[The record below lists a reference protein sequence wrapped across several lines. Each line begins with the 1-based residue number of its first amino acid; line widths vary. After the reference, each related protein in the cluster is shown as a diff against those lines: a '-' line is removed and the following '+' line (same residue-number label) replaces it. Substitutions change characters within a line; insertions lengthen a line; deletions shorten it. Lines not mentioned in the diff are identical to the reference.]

1 MTKLIAF
8 CLFLAMAGAGFAM
21 PANADEAPLKVVA
34 SFSILGDM
42 VKNVAGARADVTVIV
57 GPDSDA
63 HSFEP
68 GPGHASALAEAD
80 LLVINGLGFEPW
92 LVRLAAAARSKAT
105 YVTAS
110 YGATARQRSEDAHDD
125 HAGHAGHD
133 EDGHPVTVSDFDP
146 HAWQS
151 LRNGIIYVR
160 NIAEALAKK
169 DPANAT
175 LYEANAESYIAE
187 LSRLDEWV
195 RTEIGKLPK
204 EKRKVITTHDAFG
217 YFGAAYGV
225 TFIAPAGIANDAEPS
240 AQALAGLIDQIRRQ
254 KIRALFM
261 ENMTSP
267 RMMETIARETGAEE
281 GGTLYSDALSAPGG
295 LAPTYT
301 AMFRHN
307 VPALIAAMQKN

>member
-1 MTKLIAF
+1 MRNLIAL
-8 CLFLAMAGAGFAM
+8 CLSLALALAAFAT
-21 PANADEAPLKVVA
+21 PAQADEAPLKVVA

-92 LVRLAAAARSKAT
+92 LVRLASAARSKAN
-105 YVTAS
+105 YVVAS
-110 YGATARQRSEDAHDD
+110 YGVPARQRAKGAHS
-125 HAGHAGHD
+125 HAH
-133 EDGHPVTVSDFDP
+133 EDGEAGEPVSDGDFDP

-160 NIAEALAKK
+160 NIADALAKK
-169 DPANAT
+169 DPSNAT
-175 LYEANAESYIAE
+175 LYEANAQSYIAE

-195 RTEIGKLPK
+195 RAEIGRLPPQ
-204 EKRKVITTHDAFG
+204 KRKVITTHDAFG

-225 TFIAPAGIANDAEPS
+225 SFIAPVGLYNSAEPS
-240 AQALAGLIDQIRRQ
+240 AQALAVLVDQIRSE

-261 ENMTSP
+261 ENMASP
-267 RMMETIARETGAEE
+267 RMMEVIARETGAEE

-295 LAPTYT
+295 PAPTYT
-301 AMFRHN
+301 AMFRYN
-307 VPALIAAMQKN
+307 VPALITAMQKN

>member
-1 MTKLIAF
+1 MRKLIAL
-8 CLFLAMAGAGFAM
+8 CLSLTLAAFAA
-21 PANADEAPLKVVA
+21 PAQADEAPLKVVA

-68 GPGHASALAEAD
+68 SPGHASALAEAD

-92 LVRLAAAARSKAT
+92 LVRLASAARSKAT
-105 YVTAS
+105 YVVAS
-110 YGATARQRSEDAHDD
+110 YGVSARLRAADTHD
-125 HAGHAGHD
+125 HAHEENHAPTS
-133 EDGHPVTVSDFDP
+133 DGDFDP

-169 DPANAT
+169 DPAHAT

-195 RTEIGKLPK
+195 RAEIGRLPPQ
-204 EKRKVITTHDAFG
+204 KRKVITTHDAFG

-225 TFIAPAGIANDAEPS
+225 SFIAPVGLSSNAEPS
-240 AQALAGLIDQIRRQ
+240 AQALAGLVDQIRREQ
-254 KIRALFM
+254 IRALFM

-267 RMMETIARETGAEE
+267 RMMEVISRETGAEE

-295 LAPTYT
+295 PAPTYT

>member
-1 MTKLIAF
+1 MRKLIAL
-8 CLFLAMAGAGFAM
+8 CLSLTLATFAA
-21 PANADEAPLKVVA
+21 PAQADEAPLKVVA

-92 LVRLAAAARSKAT
+92 LVRLASAARSKAT
-105 YVTAS
+105 YVVAS
-110 YGATARQRSEDAHDD
+110 YGVPARPRAEGAHA
-125 HAGHAGHD
+125 HQHE
-133 EDGHPVTVSDFDP
+133 EDGEEENHPPTAGGDFDP
-146 HAWQS
+146 HAWQN

-160 NIAEALAKK
+160 NIADALAKK

-195 RTEIGKLPK
+195 RVEIGRLPQ

-240 AQALAGLIDQIRRQ
+240 AQALAGLIDQIRRE

-267 RMMETIARETGAEE
+267 RMMEVIARETGAEE
-281 GGTLYSDALSAPGG
+281 GGTLYSDALSAPGSP
-295 LAPTYT
+295 APTYT

-307 VPALIAAMQKN
+307 VPALMSAMQKN